1 MKRYFLRS
9 QTPPL
14 PEFAVRSENRL
25 FLRLSKTP
33 LPYVVKKAIFCVYQR
48 PPSPDDSKK
57 AIFTFSNTSFA
68 IQGQATITGTVGST
82 KVFWDVFFK
91 KENGWCRNEMTRE
104 YWMLGKPLSWA
115 GPKPRENGI
124 FALKWWGSG
133 ESSKKGHFR
142 IKTCGGALKIRKKCN
157 FCCTMAGGR
166 SELEKSRFCFKMVGE
181 RWKFEKMSCLP

>member
-104 YWMLGKPLSWA
+104 Y
-115 GPKPRENGI
+115 
-124 FALKWWGSG
+124 
-133 ESSKKGHFR
+133 
-142 IKTCGGALKIRKKCN
+142 
-157 FCCTMAGGR
+157 
-166 SELEKSRFCFKMVGE
+166 
-181 RWKFEKMSCLP
+181 